1 MLDHEPRSRG
11 SPIDT
16 ECYRA
21 QPHSQGLNQIRIVK
35 KLQKIPCQVIA
46 VDQLDRQLMKE
57 TAAMRKSNQECSHVL
72 EVSLTVA
79 LSLLAALALVILAA
93 VIYYHRKRPIQRLQR
108 ARSRVYSRIYPRERY
123 ERPYT
128 KDEFLKKFSAVGS
141 TDQTDQPDGLFLTDH
156 PLETSDLMEQGLSRF
171 NSVEQDHEKKAD
183 FLAEE
188 FCELVR
194 PSLSFRAF
202 DQNDG
207 HRHVLQFFFL
217 RIFFSLNSKK
227 VKKLVRF
234 D

>member
-1 MLDHEPRSRG
+1 M
-11 SPIDT
+11 
-16 ECYRA
+16 
-21 QPHSQGLNQIRIVK
+21 
-35 KLQKIPCQVIA
+35 IA

-57 TAAMRKSNQECSHVL
+57 TAAMRKSNQECSHLL

-188 FCELVR
+188 FCELVS
-194 PSLSFRAF
+194 PS
-202 DQNDG
+202 
-207 HRHVLQFFFL
+207 
-217 RIFFSLNSKK
+217 
-227 VKKLVRF
+227 
-234 D
+234 